1 MSATIAAALK
11 KIAVTLFTNP
21 KLLKKVLGIVLGI
34 IIVVITPVLA
44 IVAIFK
50 SEPKIDTN
58 YLQSA
63 FVGNMSEEEKAKLKI
78 VESTMNGINEK
89 MTSAGFDSER
99 VKEAQVLYVLA
110 LNEQSNQKGFTEKL
124 VSCFTQEQTDD
135 ELIVKINGVFGTNIP
150 PSDFTKIMSGIR
162 SQYISVKSYTDPQT
176 KNNLDLVA
184 WAENAR
190 DSGWGYVYGTYG
202 NVLTKSVLNE
212 KAERYPE
219 DVEVYMDFITS
230 HWLGKRTADCVGL
243 IKGYGW
249 FNVDTGNI
257 QVGTNGM
264 PDINADDMYRTAT
277 EKGRIDTIPETP
289 GLAVWQR
296 GHIGIYIGDGRV
308 IHASTTTKGIIESDI
323 HAAGFTHWLKI
334 PYINY
339 KEIV

>member
-11 KIAVTLFTNP
+11 KIAVSVLSNP
-21 KLLKKVLGIVLGI
+21 KLLKKVLGIVLVI
-34 IIVVITPVLA
+34 IITVITPILA
-44 IVAIFK
+44 LVAIFR
-50 SEPKIDTN
+50 SEPNIDTD
-58 YLQSA
+58 YLQNA

-89 MTSAGFDSER
+89 MTSAGFDSGR

-110 LNEQSNQKGFTEKL
+110 LNEQSKQKGFTEKL
-124 VSCFTQEQTDD
+124 VGCFTQDQTDD

-162 SQYISVKSYTDPQT
+162 SKYISVKNYTDPQT

-202 NVLTKSVLNE
+202 NVLTKSVLEE

-219 DVEVYMDFITS
+219 DVEAYMDFITS
-230 HWLGKRTADCVGL
+230 HWLGKRTSDCVGL

-249 FNVDTGNI
+249 FNADTGDI

-264 PDINADDMYRTAT
+264 PDINADGMYKAAT
-277 EKGRIDTIPETP
+277 EKGRIDTIPEIP
-289 GLAVWQR
+289 GLAVWHR
-296 GHIGIYIGDGRV
+296 GHIGIYIGGGRV
-308 IHASTTTKGIIESDI
+308 IHASTTTKGVIESDI

-339 KEIV
+339 EESK